1 MRRRTTMLMSALFVA
16 GAFAINGN
24 TAKADTVV
32 KQPADKIQDDSNAIQ
47 ESSAKDKAEL
57 RKVQEDLTNKQADK
71 IKAEDSKKELTATLE
86 QKQATAEQAKK
97 ALDKAKGNLEIAQ
110 DVQNKYATKY
120 DSSFENNV
128 KSAQVDKDNADKN
141 EKDLEDQVQDS
152 KNKQNDLIDQKN
164 TADSEIKANT
174 ETLNKANEDLAKV
187 QENQI
192 QAQKNFGNVQ
202 KHYAQIQEEYEAKK
216 SATNKATQD
225 LEQNKSDLAKS
236 QKALSDLQ
244 TNNNDLD
251 KAVNS
256 IQNNLSTANIE
267 LTNTQSNLS
276 GIQTK
281 ANDIQK
287 KINNVNIKL
296 TEAVDKRD
304 GAKTKLD
311 SYNQSSFVVP
321 ENYKNTFIKWLG
333 IDGVDGL
340 VIKDGGVKFNY
351 KQYENEMRLVSS
363 EGEKLN
369 NFKHNTQDEKRMV
382 NVNHMTENEK
392 LELNKFSTRLINQIR
407 VQMGKKPV
415 NLNRSAMA
423 FADEIAKNY
432 IKDRFMMDDPKYD
445 RYRGHDTPAIS
456 LAAQQYGLDPT
467 KNYYEDMADSF
478 VVPKNAKNADAVSMS
493 MDKLKEGIY
502 NAIKLMIFSQKE
514 WNHAQG
520 LLTMGYMSD
529 YDKWGTHKNRPIYA
543 GMSMS
548 IQPDKYDDGTGQD
561 TYEILFHFIDVPGD
575 IQTKDG
581 ELSLL
586 PRYIGDKSKFDTEDN
601 ISLDRADNSKVQQ
614 AYNQAAD
621 EVNNLTAQKNN
632 LNNQIQNINDQI
644 KNNQHIINDLTVK
657 ISNLSN
663 ELAKAKQQKHEVED
677 SINTISKHISD
688 LKSSQPVL
696 IQAQNKAT
704 NDLNAY
710 QQKHADAIKDY
721 SKAKIQLD
729 KLDDDLKLA
738 NNNKIGATQNLKQ
751 AQDKLGQIN
760 KELDIVNT
768 QLTDLEAKV
777 SSAKNSQIVANE
789 NLLRAQTA
797 FNNYLAAYQDADNKL
812 KKAKIDLATKAEE
825 FKKAKS
831 NYDTANTDYQTTN
844 NQIIEL
850 DRQISNLKN
859 DINEA
864 QAKVTKLSE
873 IIKTKENSQNK
884 NNKVNKIETVV
895 NGKSNVLII
904 SKHDDIKER
913 PISNLKNNSSENE
926 DTKLSDIV
934 KINKQNNYSENN
946 KVEVTVNRSSSTPI
960 LSKYNSM
967 KGNQAK
973 LSTITNEN
981 NKFNNQVINSK
992 NNSQVSNFSKHDQTS
1007 NEKGVTT
1014 NKVKLPQTSE
1024 KQGFFAS
1031 LLGMFLATL
1040 GLGIFGADR
1049 SRDRKE

>member
-1 MRRRTTMLMSALFVA
+1 M
-16 GAFAINGN
+16 G
-24 TAKADTVV
+24 
-32 KQPADKIQDDSNAIQ
+32 
-47 ESSAKDKAEL
+47 
-57 RKVQEDLTNKQADK
+57 KQAVK
-71 IKAEDSKKELTATLE
+71 LT
-86 QKQATAEQAKK
+86 
-97 ALDKAKGNLEIAQ
+97 KGSF
-110 DVQNKYATKY
+110 DYAT
-120 DSSFENNV
+120 FI
-128 KSAQVDKDNADKN
+128 A
-141 EKDLEDQVQDS
+141 
-152 KNKQNDLIDQKN
+152 KQNDLDKFNNKFAHDIGAQK
-164 TADSEIKANT
+164 
-174 ETLNKANEDLAKV
+174 KANEK
-187 QENQI
+187 
-192 QAQKNFGNVQ
+192 FGI
-202 KHYAQIQEEYEAKK
+202 HYEAVEAKAGEDYGGLENMDDLK
-216 SATNKATQD
+216 DHVYDAVTSLLFNGLEWGHADELLSMGNSDDVDIDGSLMPTYFGIGVSTNPP
-225 LEQNKSDLAKS
+225 EQNG
-236 QKALSDLQ
+236 
-244 TNNNDLD
+244 
-251 KAVNS
+251 
-256 IQNNLSTANIE
+256 
-267 LTNTQSNLS
+267 LS
-276 GIQTK
+276 GAPVVDSPMSVIIESIK
-281 ANDIQK
+281 VP
-287 KINNVNIKL
+287 KIN
-296 TEAVDKRD
+296 
-304 GAKTKLD
+304 G
-311 SYNQSSFVVP
+311 VP
-321 ENYKNTFIKWLG
+321 YKFDNN
-333 IDGVDGL
+333 
-340 VIKDGGVKFNY
+340 KFN
-351 KQYENEMRLVSS
+351 V
-363 EGEKLN
+363 
-369 NFKHNTQDEKRMV
+369 TDV
-382 NVNHMTENEK
+382 IPT
-392 LELNKFSTRLINQIR
+392 
-407 VQMGKKPV
+407 
-415 NLNRSAMA
+415 
-423 FADEIAKNY
+423 
-432 IKDRFMMDDPKYD
+432 
-445 RYRGHDTPAIS
+445 DTI
-456 LAAQQYGLDPT
+456 
-467 KNYYEDMADSF
+467 
-478 VVPKNAKNADAVSMS
+478 
-493 MDKLKEGIY
+493 
-502 NAIKLMIFSQKE
+502 
-514 WNHAQG
+514 
-520 LLTMGYMSD
+520 
-529 YDKWGTHKNRPIYA
+529 
-543 GMSMS
+543 
-548 IQPDKYDDGTGQD
+548 
-561 TYEILFHFIDVPGD
+561 
-575 IQTKDG
+575 
-581 ELSLL
+581 
-586 PRYIGDKSKFDTEDN
+586 
-601 ISLDRADNSKVQQ
+601 DNSKEEQ
-614 AYNQAAD
+614 AYNQAVD
-621 EVNNLTAQKNN
+621 EVNNLTVQKNN
-632 LNNQIQNINDQI
+632 LNKQIQDINNQI
-644 KNNQHIINDLTVK
+644 KNNKRIINDLTAK

-721 SKAKIQLD
+721 SKAKTQLD

-831 NYDTANTDYQTTN
+831 NYDTANTDYQITN

-913 PISNLKNNSSENE
+913 PINNLKNNSSENE

-1024 KQGFFAS
+1024 RQGFFAS